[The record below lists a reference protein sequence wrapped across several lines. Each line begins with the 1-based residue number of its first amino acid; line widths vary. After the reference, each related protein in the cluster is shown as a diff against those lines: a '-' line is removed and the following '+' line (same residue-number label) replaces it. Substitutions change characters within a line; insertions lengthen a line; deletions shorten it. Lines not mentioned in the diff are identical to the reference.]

1 MLLTASDPESSAT
14 EQRGASCMPIVSLS
28 LSETMLHELNKT
40 QTAMGFS
47 GRSEAIRAAIR
58 LLAAESKEKEA
69 LVGKV
74 RGILLLIHKHEA
86 ESLVTNVKHAF
97 QDIIHTQLHNR
108 FKEGRCL
115 ELFLLEGK
123 ADRVKEMTG
132 MFQKADDIEFVR
144 LLVA

>member
-1 MLLTASDPESSAT
+1 MLLTVSDQEASSRK
-14 EQRGASCMPIVSLS
+14 RGASCIPIVSLS
-28 LSETMLHELNKT
+28 LSETMLHELNRT
-40 QTAMGFS
+40 QIAMGFS

-58 LLAAESKEKEA
+58 LLAAESKEKDA

-74 RGILLLIHKHEA
+74 RGILLLIHEHEA
-86 ESLVTNVKHAF
+86 ESLVTNVKHTF

-108 FKEGRCL
+108 FKEGKCL

-132 MFQKADDIEFVR
+132 VFQKADDIEFVR
-144 LLVA
+144 LLVV